1 MNVLRD
7 RGPGA
12 DAKGRSTLNAFI
24 YGLNAWSRDRAEIPL
39 SLALLRSEDSHR
51 SAEVARK
58 SSALLSMPALL
69 DVIGT
74 DVGALLE
81 ATFENELWVLGYILI
96 AATQNQFVES
106 GWLTA
111 SCPALPVCI
120 TQAETE
126 EQLEINIRESVML
139 WLEVQDGKELKSVQS
154 AEGCGS
160 AVHELILSF

>member
-1 MNVLRD
+1 M
-7 RGPGA
+7 
-12 DAKGRSTLNAFI
+12 
-24 YGLNAWSRDRAEIPL
+24 
-39 SLALLRSEDSHR
+39 

-58 SSALLSMPALL
+58 SSALPSMLAFL

-139 WLEVQDGKELKSVQS
+139 WLEVQDGKELKSAQS
-154 AEGCGS
+154 TAGCGS
-160 AVHELILSF
+160 ALHELILSF

>member
-1 MNVLRD
+1 
-7 RGPGA
+7 
-12 DAKGRSTLNAFI
+12 
-24 YGLNAWSRDRAEIPL
+24 
-39 SLALLRSEDSHR
+39 
-51 SAEVARK
+51 
-58 SSALLSMPALL
+58 MPALS

-74 DVGALLE
+74 DVGALLG
-81 ATFENELWVLGYILI
+81 AIFENELWVLWYILI
-96 AATQNQFVES
+96 AAPKNRCVES

-111 SCPALPVCI
+111 SCPTLPGCI